1 MKYFLE
7 TSDTI
12 VDGVGFH
19 HFELCHILWL
29 AAFVALAISV
39 SIIYRRSDRKVRR
52 HLQYAVA
59 GLIVADE
66 IFKMVM
72 LTVGGN
78 YTLSY
83 LPLHLCSINIILIAI
98 HVFKPSKTLDSF
110 LYSICIP
117 AAAVALL
124 FPSWT
129 KLPFLNFMHM
139 HSFSVHILLALYPI
153 MLTAGGDIKP
163 RARYIP
169 RCLVLLLGM
178 AIPLYFFNNKF
189 GTNYMFLREAEP
201 GNPLYIFEQAFGH
214 HYWGFV
220 VIIPVVLLIMFL
232 PVELYH
238 LYKKKKTTAD

>member
-12 VDGVGFH
+12 VDGVGFDS
-19 HFELCHILWL
+19 FGLCHILWI
-29 AAFVALAISV
+29 AAFIALSISV
-39 SIIYRRSDRKVRR
+39 SLIYRKADKRARK
-52 HLQYAVA
+52 HLQRAMA
-59 GLIVADE
+59 LLIVADE

-72 LTVGGN
+72 LTIGGN

-83 LPLHLCSINIILIAI
+83 LPLHLCSINIILISI
-98 HVFKPSKTLDSF
+98 HVFKPSKTLDTF
-110 LYSICIP
+110 LYAICIP
-117 AAAVALL
+117 AAIVALL
-124 FPSWT
+124 FPTWT
-129 KLPFLNFMHM
+129 KLPFLNFMHL
-139 HSFSVHILLALYPI
+139 HSFSVHVLLGLYPI

-169 RCLVLLLGM
+169 RCLLLLLGM
-178 AIPLYFFNNKF
+178 AIPLYFFNNRF
-189 GTNYMFLREAEP
+189 GTNFMFLREVDS
-201 GNPLYIFEQAFGH
+201 GNPLYIFEQTFGH

-220 VIIPVVLLIMFL
+220 VLIPIVLLIMFL